1 MDVGGGLGVDY
12 DGSQTN
18 FESSMN
24 YTLQEYANDVVYHI
38 QTVCDEAGV
47 EHPTIIS
54 ESGRAVSAY
63 HSMLIFNVLGTTG
76 FGEEK
81 IPTVGQGRVRA
92 AAGRPDRDLSL
103 GHQAQRARGLSR
115 RAAGARHGDE
125 PVQRRLPA
133 ARAARAR
140 RKPVLGDL
148 REDLQAH
155 AEHGRSAGGSA
166 VARGAAV
173 GHLLLQF
180 LAVPVDS
187 RQLGDQTAVPGDA
200 DSPAHRAARPIT
212 P

>member
-47 EHPTIIS
+47 EHPTIVS

-81 IPTVGQGRVRA
+81 IPET
-92 AAGRPDRDLSL
+92 
-103 GHQAQRARGLSR
+103 
-115 RAAGARHGDE
+115 
-125 PVQRRLPA
+125 
-133 ARAARAR
+133 
-140 RKPVLGDL
+140 
-148 REDLQAH
+148 
-155 AEHGRSAGGSA
+155 
-166 VARGAAV
+166 VARTSSS
-173 GHLLLQF
+173 
-180 LAVPVDS
+180 S
-187 RQLGDQTAVPGDA
+187 RWST
-200 DSPAHRAARPIT
+200 
-212 P
+212 